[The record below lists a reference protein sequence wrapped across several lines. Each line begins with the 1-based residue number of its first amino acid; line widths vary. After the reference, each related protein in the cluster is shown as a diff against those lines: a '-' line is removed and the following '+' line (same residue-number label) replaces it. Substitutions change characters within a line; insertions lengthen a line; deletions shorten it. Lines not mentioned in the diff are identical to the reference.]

1 MQEALEPGWGA
12 GQGEPGRGKAGPQ
25 GRFMWGQVLHS
36 KQKGEGWRGE
46 EPSPEKRDT
55 SVLPVKGPSR
65 VNTGR
70 GALRGLAKWVKIFC
84 LVSLSPSLSCAWR
97 EQASARC
104 FVFLIC
110 IHSCTNNSASLPW

>member
-36 KQKGEGWRGE
+36 KQKGEGWGGE

-70 GALRGLAKWVKIFC
+70 GALRGLDKWE
-84 LVSLSPSLSCAWR
+84 P
-97 EQASARC
+97 
-104 FVFLIC
+104 
-110 IHSCTNNSASLPW
+110 LPAQDPQKRLFPDAGAGRGWVPAPAAAQGL